1 MKSRTRF
8 GIASIIV
15 AMYVLS
21 PAAAVI
27 YDVPTDKALLEV
39 TPVVVYGQVEHVA
52 VGPLWTDATV
62 RIDRVLKGGV
72 AGAAILVRQLGG
84 FDPATGRGR
93 GVIGLRT
100 LRTGENV
107 MLFLDR
113 DPDGVYWTVD
123 LGMGT
128 FFEDH
133 EGYLSRH
140 ELDEPYRHVDGFG
153 RWVADRSAGLEPAA
167 NYFVDELPG
176 PHRVTEAAAWI
187 RDWSCGDVNLRDNT
201 LDYHSGKCYLDR
213 NGDGSFQ
220 RKDEYY
226 DDEDKNG
233 QWDYAEPFVDT
244 NGDGKW
250 TPAETWV
257 ENSTA
262 NGKWD
267 PAEPYVDA
275 DGNGDWDPAEWYR
288 DTNGNGQYDEGED
301 YNDWNQNGKWDDA
314 EQYTDTNENGE
325 WDSAELF
332 DDRNDNGSW
341 DAAEEYTDTNEN
353 GQWDDAEYYTDAN
366 GNGQFDIAEVEVE
379 CVPGDYYDDDGRR
392 TNHAYD
398 SGYRSH
404 GRSVPP
410 FYYVDA
416 NRNGEYDYGEGY
428 QDDNGNDRWDH
439 GEEFHDD
446 NGNGV
451 YDGPEEV
458 ITGDDVVFHYLR
470 WPHWNLDVTSSSD
483 VAGNSAR
490 VEEVNTA
497 IDLWNGDSG
506 SSAAVPAAVEGAFAV
521 DRSDGWEDLI
531 HVDFDVTDL
540 CTLGWEWNTKHQVW
554 VPACVSPLAMAMIVW
569 SCDLDR
575 QTTFHGIPGG
585 SGSAYRIHLG
595 RIFVGPHAI
604 DENDPDKLAHILA
617 HELGHVL
624 GIDHA
629 DPHDGV
635 IDIMDP
641 TLAPTTIRTDLSPDD
656 RAAVRKL
663 YPPQNSGGGGGGGGG
678 NGGGGNGGNDN
689 NGGGTAS
696 DDDAEVEAPLVPPSA
711 DFTIDVP
718 CADGLCRALSGE
730 TVLFTDTSSGG
741 VARRAWDFDVAGR
754 APSGATA
761 RHAWRSPGFYRV
773 TLTVSGAGKE
783 SSMSRM
789 FLVEAADP
797 AGTCVADGGTI
808 CLQDSRYG
816 VAVEYQ
822 KPDGESGAGQVV
834 HAGTNDSGLFSFFG
848 RDNWEVLVK
857 VLDGCAVNGRDWVF
871 AASATDLGYVI
882 RVTDTMTGELRE
894 FRNEGGR
901 LARAVT
907 DATAFADRCDT
918 QPASAAGASSDGAD
932 PGASDVED
940 GQTGACASGLCLHE
954 GRFEVDVHWF
964 TDGSERSA
972 ARSARAGTDVSGLLW
987 FFEPDNWEML
997 VKVLDGCGVNGHY
1010 WVFAASATDVGF
1022 DIEVTDTQTGDV
1034 RHYTKNPGEAAV
1046 AMADMAAF
1054 SNACRP

>member
-1 MKSRTRF
+1 MKIRTRF
-8 GIASIIV
+8 VIASIIV

-27 YDVPTDKALLEV
+27 YDVPTDKALLEL
-39 TPVVVYGQVEHVA
+39 TLVVVYGQVEHVA

-62 RIDRVLKGGV
+62 RIDRVLRGGV
-72 AGAAILVRQLGG
+72 GGAAILVRQPGG
-84 FDPATGRGR
+84 FDPATGRGTS
-93 GVIGLRT
+93 IMGLRM
-100 LRTGENV
+100 LRDGERV

-128 FFEDH
+128 FFEDR
-133 EGYLSRH
+133 EGYLSRPGV
-140 ELDEPYRHVDGFG
+140 DEPYRNADRFG
-153 RWVADRSAGLEPAA
+153 QWIADRSAGLEPAA
-167 NYFVDELPG
+167 NYLVNEIPG
-176 PHRVTEAAAWI
+176 PHRVTEAATWI
-187 RDWSCGDVNLRDNT
+187 RDRDCGDVNYRDNT
-201 LDYHSGKCYLDR
+201 FEANTNECFIDR
-213 NGDGSFQ
+213 DGDGLF
-220 RKDEYY
+220 RRAEPY
-226 DDEDKNG
+226 DDENDNG
-233 QWDYAEPFVDT
+233 QWDY
-244 NGDGKW
+244 
-250 TPAETWV
+250 
-257 ENSTA
+257 
-262 NGKWD
+262 
-267 PAEPYVDA
+267 AEPYVDA
-275 DGNGDWDPAEWYR
+275 DGNGQYTAAESLQDLNENGVWDPAEPYA
-288 DTNGNGQYDEGED
+288 DTDGNGEYSYAERYSDSNGNGQYDVGED
-301 YNDWNQNGKWDDA
+301 YNDGNQNGKWDDA
-314 EQYTDTNENGE
+314 ETYTDTNANGWWNDE
-325 WDSAELF
+325 EYY
-332 DDRNDNGSW
+332 DDRNGNGRW
-341 DAAEEYTDTNEN
+341 DDAEQYTDLNEN
-353 GQWDDAEYYTDAN
+353 GQWDYAEYYEDVN
-366 GNGQFDIAEVEVE
+366 GNGQYDVAEVGVD
-379 CVPGDYYDDDGRR
+379 CVPGDYEGTRQR
-392 TNHAYD
+392 YD
-398 SGYRSH
+398 SSGH
-404 GRSVPP
+404 

-416 NRNGEYDYGEGY
+416 DGSGDYNP
-428 QDDNGNDRWDH
+428 DPDGNPD
-439 GEEFHDD
+439 
-446 NGNGV
+446 
-451 YDGPEEV
+451 EV
-458 ITGDDVVFHYLR
+458 IVTGDDIDFHYLR
-470 WPHWNLDVTSSSD
+470 WPHWNVKVTTSTA
-483 VAGNSAR
+483 VTEGNAAR
-490 VEEVNTA
+490 VAAVNAA
-497 IDLWNGDSG
+497 IAMWNGDSG
-506 SSAAVPAAVEGAFAV
+506 SSVAIPPAVEGAF
-521 DRSDGWEDLI
+521 DLDGAAYWQNRM
-531 HVDFDVTDL
+531 HVDFDVTDV
-540 CTLGWEWNTKHQVW
+540 CSIGWTWDAGNEVW
-554 VPACVSPLAMAMIVW
+554 APECVSPLAMVEVVW
-569 SCDLDR
+569 KCNLDGE
-575 QTTFHGIPGG
+575 TTFHRIPGG
-585 SGSAYRIHLG
+585 SGSAYRIDVS
-595 RIFVGPHAI
+595 RIRLSRNAI
-604 DENDPDKLAHILA
+604 DANDANKLVHVLA
-617 HELGHVL
+617 HELGHAL

-629 DPHDGV
+629 DPHDGLD
-635 IDIMDP
+635 DIMDP
-641 TLAPTTIRTDLSPDD
+641 QWTTSLTALSADD

-663 YPPQNSGGGGGGGGG
+663 YPPQNSGFGGGGGGGG
-678 NGGGGNGGNDN
+678 NGDDSSDGGSD
-689 NGGGTAS
+689 GGTAS

-741 VARRAWDFDVAGR
+741 VARRSWDFDVAGGR

-761 RHAWRSPGFYRV
+761 RHAWTSPGFYRV

-816 VAVEYQ
+816 VAVEYE
-822 KPDGESGAGQVV
+822 KPDGELRAGQVV

-907 DATAFADRCDT
+907 DATAFADRCES
-918 QPASAAGASSDGAD
+918 QPASAAGASSDGTD
-932 PGASDVED
+932 PGEGDGDVRDE
-940 GQTGACASGLCLHE
+940 QTGACTSGLCLHE

-972 ARSARAGTDVSGLLW
+972 ARPARAGTDVSGLLW

-1022 DIEVTDTQTGDV
+1022 DIEVTDTQTGDA

>member
-1 MKSRTRF
+1 MKARTAY
-8 GIASIIV
+8 GIATVIV
-15 AMYVLS
+15 SMSVLV
-21 PAAAVI
+21 PAAAIV
-27 YDVPTDKALLEV
+27 YDVPTDEALLELAPLV
-39 TPVVVYGQVEHVA
+39 LYGRVEHLA

-72 AGAAILVRQLGG
+72 AGSSITVRQIGG
-84 FDPATGRGR
+84 FDPATGRGASLM
-93 GVIGLRT
+93 GLRM
-100 LRTGENV
+100 LRAGEKV

-113 DPDGVYWTVD
+113 DPDGVYRTIG

-128 FFEDH
+128 FFEDRD
-133 EGYLSRH
+133 GYLSRH
-140 ELDEPYRHVDGFG
+140 EIGEPYRHAERFG
-153 RWVADRSAGLEPAA
+153 QWIADRSAGLEPAV
-167 NYFVDELPG
+167 NYLVDEIPG
-176 PHRVTEAAAWI
+176 PNRTTEAATWI
-187 RDWSCGDVNLRDNT
+187 RDWFCGDTNYRDNT
-201 LDYHSGKCYLDR
+201 FDPLSDACFIDR
-213 NGDGSFQ
+213 NGDGYFQ
-220 RKDEYY
+220 RGDEKYR
-226 DDEDKNG
+226 DDNG
-233 QWDYAEPFVDT
+233 NGIWDDVEPF
-244 NGDGKW
+244 
-250 TPAETWV
+250 
-257 ENSTA
+257 
-262 NGKWD
+262 
-267 PAEPYVDA
+267 VDA
-275 DGNGDWDPAEWYR
+275 DGNGEYTPAEWWN
-288 DTNGNGQYDEGED
+288 DLNGNGVQDGTEEYLDE
-301 YNDWNQNGKWDDA
+301 NGNGGWDAA
-314 EQYTDTNENGE
+314 EQYTDTNG
-325 WDSAELF
+325 
-332 DDRNDNGSW
+332 
-341 DAAEEYTDTNEN
+341 N
-353 GQWDDAEYYTDAN
+353 GQWDDAEDYEDKN
-366 GNGQFDIAEVEVE
+366 LNGQYDVAEVEVD
-379 CVPGDYYDDDGRR
+379 CLPGEYEGSKQLYDDRG
-392 TNHAYD
+392 H
-398 SGYRSH
+398 
-404 GRSVPP
+404 

-416 NRNGEYDYGEGY
+416 DDSRDYNPGP
-428 QDDNGNDRWDH
+428 DNPD
-439 GEEFHDD
+439 
-446 NGNGV
+446 
-451 YDGPEEV
+451 EV
-458 ITGDDVVFHYLR
+458 IVTGDDIIFRYLR
-470 WPHWNLDVTSSSD
+470 WPHWNVRVTTSTA
-483 VAGNSAR
+483 VTEGNAAR
-490 VEEVNTA
+490 VAAVNAA
-497 IDLWNGDSG
+497 IGLWNGDPG
-506 SSAAVPAAVEGAFAV
+506 SSAAIPNAVEGAFDLDLQAIWH
-521 DRSDGWEDLI
+521 DRI

-540 CTLGWEWNTKHQVW
+540 CSIGWEWDEEHQVW
-554 VPACVSPLAMAMIVW
+554 LPTCVRPLAMTLVGYKCGRDAW
-569 SCDLDR
+569 SPHD
-575 QTTFHGIPGG
+575 IPGG
-585 SGSAYRIHLG
+585 SGKAHRIDLS
-595 RIFVGPHAI
+595 RIWLSPSAI
-604 DENDPDKLAHILA
+604 DENDADKLGHILA
-617 HELGHVL
+617 HEFGHVL
-624 GIDHA
+624 GIHHA
-629 DPHDGV
+629 DGKDGV
-635 IDIMDP
+635 DDIMDP
-641 TLAPTTIRTDLSPDD
+641 NWRTSLTSLSADD

-663 YPPQNSGGGGGGGGG
+663 YPPQSSGSGGPGGSGESGGG
-678 NGGGGNGGNDN
+678 NGDETSDGGSD
-689 NGGGTAS
+689 GGTAS

-718 CADGLCRALSGE
+718 CTDGLCRALSGE

-741 VARRAWDFDVAGR
+741 VARRSWDFDVAGR

-808 CLQDSRYG
+808 CLQDARYA
-816 VAVEYQ
+816 VAVEYE

-907 DATAFADRCDT
+907 DATAFADRCET
-918 QPASAAGASSDGAD
+918 RPASAAGTSSDGAD

-940 GQTGACASGLCLHE
+940 EQTGACASGLCLHE

-972 ARSARAGTDVSGLLW
+972 ARPARAGTDVSGLLW

>member
-1 MKSRTRF
+1 MKARARL
-8 GIASIIV
+8 GIASIIL

-27 YDVPTDKALLEV
+27 YDVPTDEALLEL
-39 TPVVVYGQVEHVA
+39 TPIVVYGQVEHVA

-72 AGAAILVRQLGG
+72 AGAAILVRQIGG

-128 FFEDH
+128 FFEDR

-140 ELDEPYRHVDGFG
+140 ELDEPYRHVDRFG
-153 RWVADRSAGLEPAA
+153 HWIADRSAGLEPAA
-167 NYFVDELPG
+167 NYFVDDIPG
-176 PHRVTEAAAWI
+176 PHRATEAASWV
-187 RDWSCGDVNLRDNT
+187 RDWGCGDTNYQDNT
-201 LDYHSGKCYLDR
+201 FDPYSDACFIDR
-213 NGDGSFQ
+213 DGDGYFQ
-220 RKDEYY
+220 RRDEPFE
-226 DDEDKNG
+226 DDDKNG
-233 QWDYAEPFVDT
+233 QWDYAEPLVDRDG
-244 NGDGKW
+244 NGKW
-250 TPAETWV
+250 TPGEWFADQ
-257 ENSTA
+257 NQ
-262 NGKWD
+262 NGVRD
-267 PAEPYVDA
+267 PAEPYTDV
-275 DGNGDWDPAEWYR
+275 DGNGKYSHEEWFR
-288 DTNGNGQYDEGED
+288 DDNGNNQWDEDED
-301 YNDWNQNGKWDDA
+301 FEDLNQNGKWDAA
-314 EQYTDTNENGE
+314 EPFTDVDGNGE
-325 WDSAELF
+325 WADADEF
-332 DDRNDNGSW
+332 VDDNHNGKF

-353 GQWDDAEYYTDAN
+353 GQWDDAEFYTDAN
-366 GNGQFDIAEVEVE
+366 GNGQYDVAEVEVD
-379 CVPGDYYDDDGRR
+379 CIPGDYEG
-392 TNHAYD
+392 TNQAYD
-398 SGYRSH
+398 SGYRSQ

-416 NRNGEYDYGEGY
+416 NGNGEYDYGEGY

-439 GEEFHDD
+439 GEEFHDE
-446 NGNGV
+446 NGNGS
-451 YDGPEEV
+451 YDGPEKV
-458 ITGDDVVFHYLR
+458 ITGDDIIFRYLR
-470 WPHWNLDVTSSSD
+470 WTNWNQKVTSSSD

-490 VEEVNTA
+490 LEELNTA
-497 IDLWNGDSG
+497 INLWNGDSG
-506 SSAAVPAAVEGAFAV
+506 SSAAIPAAVEGAF
-521 DRSDGWEDLI
+521 DTDHTLDFQGRI

-540 CTLGWEWNTKHQVW
+540 CSLGWEWDTEHELW
-554 VPACVSPLAMAMIVW
+554 VPTCVSPLAMAMIAW
-569 SCDLDR
+569 TCR
-575 QTTFHGIPGG
+575 QDEWTPHNIPGG
-585 SGSAYRIHLG
+585 SGKAYRLRLG
-595 RIFVGPHAI
+595 RIYVGPHAI
-604 DENDPDKLAHILA
+604 DENDPDQLAHILA

-689 NGGGTAS
+689 NGGGSAS

-741 VARRAWDFDVAGR
+741 VARRSWDFDVAGGR

-816 VAVEYQ
+816 VAVEYE

-894 FRNEGGR
+894 FRNDGGR

-907 DATAFADRCDT
+907 DATAFADRCET
-918 QPASAAGASSDGAD
+918 QPASAAGASSDAANPGDAD
-932 PGASDVED
+932 GDGASDVED
-940 GQTGACASGLCLHE
+940 EQTGTCASGLCLHE

-964 TDGSERSA
+964 TDGNERSA

-1022 DIEVTDTQTGDV
+1022 EIEVTDTQTGDL
-1034 RHYTKNPGEAAV
+1034 RQYTKNPGEAAV